1 MRPLPL
7 VALLVQAMLLLGS
20 PCAIGQTFPAKPIRI
35 IVPFPP
41 GSSGDLNTREIAPF
55 VSEQLKQQVVIDN
68 RPGAGGSIGSEQ
80 AARAPADGYTV
91 LFMVST
97 TLTVN
102 PHLYDTPNFRPTQDL
117 RPFIITLRTG
127 AFVVVRSD
135 SRFQSLQELIAAA
148 RTQPGTV
155 TYATSGPGSPQ
166 HLMGERLKRMSGADL
181 LQVAYKGE
189 TFALTDLMGGQVDV
203 AFGFAIGT
211 FPHIRSGRLRPL
223 AYTAAQRSSAL
234 PQVPTVAEAG
244 VPGYEELVWVGFG
257 VPAATPAPIVDRLH
271 QAFYAAATTPAYR
284 RLVEA
289 RGGEPVASSADEAV
303 ALLKSDFDRYRGV
316 VKELGLRYDR

>member
-1 MRPLPL
+1 
-7 VALLVQAMLLLGS
+7 
-20 PCAIGQTFPAKPIRI
+20 
-35 IVPFPP
+35 
-41 GSSGDLNTREIAPF
+41 
-55 VSEQLKQQVVIDN
+55 
-68 RPGAGGSIGSEQ
+68 
-80 AARAPADGYTV
+80 
-91 LFMVST
+91 
-97 TLTVN
+97 
-102 PHLYDTPNFRPTQDL
+102 
-117 RPFIITLRTG
+117 
-127 AFVVVRSD
+127 
-135 SRFQSLQELIAAA
+135 
-148 RTQPGTV
+148 
-155 TYATSGPGSPQ
+155 
-166 HLMGERLKRMSGADL
+166 MSGADL

-203 AFGFAIGT
+203 AFGFAIGAL
-211 FPHIRSGRLRPL
+211 PHIRSGRLRPL

-257 VPAATPAPIVDRLH
+257 VPAATPAPIVNRLH
-271 QAFYAAATTPAYR
+271 HAFYAAATTPAYR